1 MDANEMSATVSGV
14 GCCKR
19 ADSGAAMLRE
29 SFARRGLVRARRTT
43 VAIAM
48 CAAVVIVVSCS
59 RGPDPIATSEGVSP
73 QPGSPAVSASVTS
86 EPDVVTSVIEGVTVE
101 VQLTGAADHGRS
113 LAVSESSFSP
123 EHPPAHIAS
132 TAPVSVRLDDGDGQ
146 PAAPI
151 RLTFDLS
158 ERPDLVAAFN
168 DGAVPVVESVSGDGA
183 GVRDMFLARWD
194 PTTQSVTSDV
204 THLSNFWVSAFNVVK
219 VVTDDIGKLVTGVS
233 DRFEASLRCRESSTV
248 TFDNREYVLTP
259 AHPGQV
265 SGCLVNANGRLAV
278 DFQNATG
285 SFYAIRVDPD
295 EVGGSWAHGDALTM
309 TSSAGALATL
319 MTVGSKGTLVGR
331 STGRLTFSDT
341 ADVIHIRL
349 IPQEHG
355 ILAQSLVTGI
365 NMLGINLERIRL
377 IPGAWDCFALSHNA
391 PGTLSNLSPASLHS
405 LIGEVSQ
412 CLITLAEA
420 QGGDQAR
427 MAELHRLSVA
437 VAVFTELP
445 QQLWDHVVGGFRA
458 IGNDSVKYFDIRR
471 TPDTPASTTPTTSP
485 ATPAAEATRAIAD
498 RITVDTWAYD
508 RVAEHTYTAANN
520 NTKSVYVH
528 VASFAGDQEVSGGR
542 CSTTITVSGP
552 GTSESY
558 QSNTCRVA
566 NPGQSFRLPT
576 PGQYTVTVT
585 VAQDGHP
592 DLTEQISVTI
602 NPFN

>member
-1 MDANEMSATVSGV
+1 MDAKEMPVARAGA
-14 GCCKR
+14 GCCGR
-19 ADSGAAMLRE
+19 SDPGVVVARR
-29 SFARRGLVRARRTT
+29 SFAGRGLVRARGTT
-43 VAIAM
+43 VALAL
-48 CAAVVIVVSCS
+48 CAAVLLVVSCS
-59 RGPDPIATSEGVSP
+59 GGPGPVTAGEGVGP
-73 QPGSPAVSASVTS
+73 QPSTPAVSSSAAS
-86 EPDVVTSVIEGVTVE
+86 EPDAVTSVVEGVTVE

-132 TAPVSVRLDDGDGQ
+132 TTPVSVRLDDGDGQ
-146 PAAPI
+146 PTAPI
-151 RLTFDLS
+151 QLAFDLS
-158 ERPDLVAAFN
+158 DRPDLVAAFN

-183 GVRDMFLARWD
+183 GVRDMFLARWE
-194 PTTQSVTSDV
+194 PTTQTVTSEV

-219 VVTDDIGKLVTGVS
+219 VVTDDIGKLVTGFS

-248 TFDNREYVLTP
+248 TFDNSEYVLTP

-365 NMLGINLERIRL
+365 NMLGIDLERIRL
-377 IPGAWDCFALSHNA
+377 IPGAWDCFALLHNA
-391 PGTLSNLSPASLHS
+391 PGTLSDLSPASLYS
-405 LIGEVSQ
+405 MIGEVSQ
-412 CLITLAEA
+412 CLITLAEG

-437 VAVFTELP
+437 VAAFIQLP
-445 QQLWDHVVGGFRA
+445 QRLWDHVVGGFRA

-471 TPDTPASTTPTTSP
+471 TADTPASTTPATSP
-485 ATPAAEATRAIAD
+485 AAPTAEVARAIAD

-508 RVAEHTYTAANN
+508 RVAEDTYTAANN
-520 NTKSVYVH
+520 NTKTVYVH

-542 CSTTITVSGP
+542 CSTT
-552 GTSESY
+552 ES
-558 QSNTCRVA
+558 
-566 NPGQSFRLPT
+566 PRL
-576 PGQYTVTVT
+576 
-585 VAQDGHP
+585 
-592 DLTEQISVTI
+592 
-602 NPFN
+602 